1 MSTHP
6 SPRLAFAAA
15 VLLALTGL
23 AACGDDD
30 VETSAGDVPA
40 QTDTADEAPLGDGG
54 GAAGTCLE
62 GTTDCQDTPMDGD
75 DPVTGPDDQG
85 DEFPSEA
92 AREEAQSLLGTPEDE
107 LGSDVRVARRGEETM
122 MLTEDYVL
130 GRITVELDDD
140 GSGTYVVTSA
150 TVELPDG
157 PETFEA

>member
-1 MSTHP
+1 MNP
-6 SPRLAFAAA
+6 RSPLRATA
-15 VLLALTGL
+15 LALAALALVAG

-30 VETSAGDVPA
+30 VETSTGADDVTEEPD
-40 QTDTADEAPLGDGG
+40 TDDDAPLGDGG

-62 GTTDCQDTPMDGD
+62 GTPDCQDTPMDPD
-75 DPVTGPDDQG
+75 QPLSGPDD
-85 DEFPSEA
+85 DFPSDQ
-92 AREEAQSLLGTPEDE
+92 ARDDARATLGTAEDE
-107 LGSDVRVARRGEETM
+107 LGPEIRIRRRGSESM

-140 GSGTYVVTSA
+140 GTGTFVVTSA